1 MVLHLVHLLLEGM
14 GRVDALAAALGQPL
28 MHGGGHPWD
37 ASGHIEAELGDAV
50 IRLGEFPVTAGVLL
64 VPHVTAQRGHEAA
77 AAQAQPVDPAGDV
90 RPLAVAVFLHQIE
103 VPFL

>member
-1 MVLHLVHLLLEGM
+1 MQHDLVQLLLEGM
-14 GRVDALAAALGQPL
+14 GCVDALAAPQGKAL
-28 MHGGGHPWD
+28 MDGGGHTGD
-37 ASGHIEAELGDAV
+37 AARHIEAELGDAV
-50 IRLGEFPVTAGVLL
+50 IRLREFTVAAGVLL
-64 VPHVTAQRGHEAA
+64 VPHVAAQRGHEAA